1 MDPVTSSVE
10 RHYGHTGIYES
21 IVDALKEQGMDTTR
35 LQSDDLAMIDEFH
48 VRAREGTVELA
59 GRHSFKPGTRVLDV
73 GCGIGGS
80 SRFLATKLGCNV
92 TGIDLTHEFVD
103 TAIRLSEL
111 VGLDGSVKFQ
121 QASAL
126 ELPFADNSFDVVWTQ
141 HVQMNIQDKRRFYSE
156 MARVLVPGGRL
167 VFHDIFQ
174 NEDRQPYFPVP
185 WAAEPSISFL
195 TTPEKARS
203 IIESLGLRIIDWEE
217 TTAKSLAWM
226 QMMAEKAKAA
236 PKPMPGLQIVMG
248 DQTKVRLENAMRS
261 LADDRIRV
269 IQAVAEK

>member
-1 MDPVTSSVE
+1 MESVNTSVE
-10 RHYGHTGIYES
+10 RHYGHEGIYDA
-21 IVDALKEQGMDTTR
+21 IVSALKEQGVDIR
-35 LQSDDLAMIDEFH
+35 RVQSDDLAMIDEFH

-59 GRHSFKPGTRVLDV
+59 GRHSFKPGSRVLDV

-92 TGIDLTHEFVD
+92 TGIDLTHEFVA

-111 VGLDGSVKFQ
+111 VGLDGSIKFQ

-141 HVQMNIQDKRRFYSE
+141 HVQMNIKDKQRFYAE
-156 MARVLVPGGRL
+156 MARVLVPGGHM

-174 NEDRQPYFPVP
+174 NEDHQPYFPVP
-185 WAAEPSISFL
+185 WAADPSISFL

-203 IIESLGLRIIDWEE
+203 IIESLGLRIVDWEE
-217 TTAKSLAWM
+217 TTAKSLEWM
-226 QMMAEKAKAA
+226 LVMAERAKAA

-248 DQTKVRLENAMRS
+248 NQTNVRLENAMRS
-261 LADDRIRV
+261 LADDRIKV